1 MIRFSK
7 SILSNK
13 ESVYNNMFNSDFKN
27 LIKTKEE
34 NLSELLNIKMNNL
47 SHLDNVNIIYDSLIQ
62 LNNFKEFILINEIDK
77 DTILNIL
84 KTGIT
89 KSYNINQEI
98 FKKKTKP
105 QFYFLV
111 LSGSVSYNNSNNIYT
126 PGSFFGDEIIK
137 DIHYKN
143 NAIALKDETILLLL
157 PKESFNEYLKNN
169 IIKTNDKIKNSLIKN
184 FPIFNNFDN
193 LTIEKYKAR
202 RITKIFPETGDT
214 IVSNEDIAD
223 AIFIIYKGNCSLNI
237 GENAD
242 LMILG
247 EDNLFGIESLNNLD
261 EKGNLMDNKYL
272 YNIINKSPNSIILK
286 FSIKNLHVSII
297 NDLKAQLIPSLLE
310 RNDILKKH
318 EKMREDLK
326 NNLVKKY
333 NSLEKEKFKKKL
345 LLTSYRELSSEE
357 VEKSYFKEYKNIR
370 QNQRYIN
377 DKQKFIHRNSRLAM
391 KNIIDKK
398 YLFDKMK
405 KSHSCSNYLQNN
417 KNEISNNRKK
427 IMSNL
432 LLKKDTLDL
441 KKIVLNSDLKKLIH
455 IKKEIKNKEENKE
468 NKEQIPNSY
477 RTFNDKD
484 AEYDKNNIFFTAV
497 NMNRNKRKKSLYRT
511 INMIN
516 SKENSHTYRKKLNNK
531 IKDCKGEEYSTIKD
545 DGSNTIVGSTFFDS
559 ISFRKNRKYISAKKQ
574 IEAYGCT
581 ALDSMKY
588 FNFGERKKSLYS
600 NIYENYKNRDN
611 YKNCLFYETNKYNI
625 PLFVLCGKKEAIK
638 LPDISHY

>member
-13 ESVYNNMFNSDFKN
+13 ESVYNMFNSDFKN

-98 FKKKTKP
+98 FKKKAKP

-531 IKDCKGEEYSTIKD
+531 IKDFKGEEYSTIKD

>member
-47 SHLDNVNIIYDSLIQ
+47 SHLDNVNMIYYSLIQ

-286 FSIKNLHVSII
+286 FSIKNLHLSII

-405 KSHSCSNYLQNN
+405 KSHSSNYLQNN

-441 KKIVLNSDLKKLIH
+441 KKIVLNSDLKKSIH

-468 NKEQIPNSY
+468 NKEQIPIHIEHSMTKMLNMI
-477 RTFNDKD
+477 RI
-484 AEYDKNNIFFTAV
+484 IFF
-497 NMNRNKRKKSLYRT
+497 LLQL
-511 INMIN
+511 I
-516 SKENSHTYRKKLNNK
+516 
-531 IKDCKGEEYSTIKD
+531 
-545 DGSNTIVGSTFFDS
+545 
-559 ISFRKNRKYISAKKQ
+559 
-574 IEAYGCT
+574 
-581 ALDSMKY
+581 
-588 FNFGERKKSLYS
+588 
-600 NIYENYKNRDN
+600 
-611 YKNCLFYETNKYNI
+611 
-625 PLFVLCGKKEAIK
+625 
-638 LPDISHY
+638 

>member
-47 SHLDNVNIIYDSLIQ
+47 SHLDNVNMIYYSLIQ

-237 GENAD
+237 GENVD

-286 FSIKNLHVSII
+286 FSIKNLHLSII

-441 KKIVLNSDLKKLIH
+441 KKIVLNSDLKKSIH

-531 IKDCKGEEYSTIKD
+531 IKEAKGEEYSTIKD

-625 PLFVLCGKKEAIK
+625 PLFALCGKKEAIK

>member
-405 KSHSCSNYLQNN
+405 KSHSSNYLQNN

-441 KKIVLNSDLKKLIH
+441 KKIVLNSDLKKSIH

-511 INMIN
+511 IKMIN

-531 IKDCKGEEYSTIKD
+531 IKEAKGEEYSTIKD

-600 NIYENYKNRDN
+600 NIYENYKNKNN